1 MSSGS
6 LRLQHGQV
14 PITALHLWTGP
25 RSGAEYVVVGSG
37 AELSVYDALPSPTSS
52 TSGPRHRLSV
62 WPDAGQP
69 VHGLTAWDARRL
81 LIWGG
86 TCVCVVDL
94 ASLEDEEDK
103 QGLRLLANGR
113 APDWVH
119 DGEKGAIVTAG
130 NEVVSLTW
138 EEHDQVHDAMTIRF
152 GPATA
157 SPERTMLYAARL
169 SRKGPSSILVAAG
182 TVFGDI
188 LVWTC
193 VFADDGLAATATP
206 CRRLTGHEG
215 SVYGLDLSPLL
226 SRPDGSTM
234 RLLASCSD
242 DRTVRVWDVSGD
254 EESHDTPA
262 SADTGFKPAA
272 DSTSSLVAA
281 AMGHASRIWAVRFAI
296 TEHVMSV
303 YSFGED
309 ATAQSW
315 RLTLPAPGT
324 SAGGR
329 LDYERT
335 VAQHSGKH
343 IWAGA
348 VSARRGGS
356 VVIATGGADSQIC
369 VVEEA
374 LGTDGL
380 VTVDVPDMLRLAQ
393 DGDDIISRYDF
404 LREHEILVTTVHGR
418 LFVGA
423 LHISGQWSWDELVV
437 DDDVTAELKLVYAIR
452 AVGKDAVVLGT
463 TAGSLF
469 YFRNPPGRL
478 TRVAQ
483 VPGKIMDL
491 SCVASSG
498 SESPVEILVH
508 LHGSPDSRY
517 LSLDPLTGKVLRH
530 EHMTGL
536 DARFVIVSA
545 ARVDDVLLL
554 GSRRGWL
561 CLLTRQGDAWRPK
574 LNMATRSRDAITA
587 MVVLPRSDATATPHF
602 VATSRDGHYRIYRLE
617 ADDCPLLHETS
628 LPLGPMIEG
637 AWFTPGPSPELVL
650 YGFRSKYF
658 VVWNETRREEVVTVD
673 CGGAHRTFRLWRR
686 DSEPWRCRFAFTRTS
701 RLCIYSQTRAAFRA
715 IKQGTHGRE
724 IRALSSN
731 GRCIATGA
739 EDTTIR
745 FWDPGDGQMRHLAT
759 VKAHVSGIQRLRW
772 FGQERLL
779 SSGGNEELLVWRV
792 RRLVGTSYQG
802 LAVVRESQLR
812 ATSDL
817 RILDL
822 DLGGWDVGEGATAVT
837 LALSNS
843 TLRTYRYYSA
853 TGCFEPMAEGLYT
866 GACLTQ
872 TRHLGPRGDRFWV
885 ATASTDGHM
894 ALWETAAAGEDG
906 AWRVAQVTR
915 LHQSSIKCLDM
926 AGRSA
931 GGYRI
936 VTGGDDNALG
946 VIEVAAAD
954 GGYAIHW
961 RGIVEA
967 GAHAAAI
974 NGVAMDGDDDDGDS
988 LVVTASNDQRLRAWR
1003 LKGRTMELLASAN
1016 SAVADAGDVTLMG
1029 PKKRVVVV
1037 AGIGIEIWRCEA
1049 RDS

>member
-6 LRLQHGQV
+6 LCLQHGQV
-14 PITALHLWTGP
+14 PITALHLWTSP
-25 RSGAEYVVVGSG
+25 RSGVEYIVVGSG
-37 AELSVYDALPSPTSS
+37 AELSVYDALPSPSPS
-52 TSGPRHRLSV
+52 LSGPRHRLRV

-69 VHGLTAWDARRL
+69 VHGLTVWDARRL
-81 LIWGG
+81 LVWGG

-94 ASLEDEEDK
+94 TSLEDEEDK
-103 QGLRLLANGR
+103 QGLRLLASGS

-119 DGEKGAIVTAG
+119 DGDKRAIVTAG
-130 NEVVSLTW
+130 NEVMSLTW
-138 EEHDQVHDAMTIRF
+138 VEEHDQVHDAMTISF

-169 SRKGPSSILVAAG
+169 TRTGPSSILVAAG

-193 VFADDGLAATATP
+193 VFADDGLAATASP

-215 SVYGLDLSPLL
+215 SVYGLDFSSPL
-226 SRPDGSTM
+226 SRPDGTTI

-242 DRTVRVWDVSGD
+242 DRTVRVWDVSGSK
-254 EESHDTPA
+254 EGLDTPA
-262 SADTGFKPAA
+262 WTETGFKPAA
-272 DSTSSLVAA
+272 DSTSGLVAA

-296 TEHVMSV
+296 TEHDMFV

-315 RLTLPAPGT
+315 RLTLPAPGS
-324 SAGGR
+324 SAVGR
-329 LDYERT
+329 LDHDRT

-348 VSARRGGS
+348 VLARRDGS
-356 VVIATGGADSQIC
+356 IMVATGGADSQIC
-369 VVEEA
+369 LIEA
-374 LGTDGL
+374 ASGTDGL

-393 DGDDIISRYDF
+393 DGGDSISRYDF

-418 LFVGA
+418 LFVGD
-423 LHISGQWSWDELVV
+423 LHVSGQWSWDELAV
-437 DDDVTAELKLVYAIR
+437 DDDVAAELKLVYAVR
-452 AVGKDAVVLGT
+452 AVGKDAIVLGT

-469 YFRNPPGRL
+469 CFRNPPGRL
-478 TRVAQ
+478 TRVAK
-483 VPGKIMDL
+483 VPGKIMDV
-491 SCVASSG
+491 SCVASSE
-498 SESPVEILVH
+498 SESSVEMLVH

-517 LSLDPLTGKVLRH
+517 LSLDPLTGRVLRH
-530 EHMTGL
+530 EHITGL

-545 ARVDDVLLL
+545 ARIDGVLLL

-561 CLLTRQGDAWRPK
+561 CLLAREGDEWRPK

-637 AWFTPGPSPELVL
+637 TWFTPGPSPELVL
-650 YGFRSKYF
+650 YGFRGKHF

-701 RLCIYSQTRAAFRA
+701 RLCIYSQTRAALRSV
-715 IKQGTHGRE
+715 KGGTHGRE

-745 FWDPGDGQMRHLAT
+745 FWDPGDRQMRHLAT

-772 FGQERLL
+772 FGHERLL

-822 DLGGWDVGEGATAVT
+822 DVGGWDVGEGVTAVT

-843 TLRTYRYYSA
+843 TLRTYGYYAS
-853 TGCFEPMAEGLYT
+853 TGCFEPVAEGLYT

-872 TRHLGPRGDRFWV
+872 TRHLGPRGDRLWA
-885 ATASTDGHM
+885 ATASTDGHV
-894 ALWETAAAGEDG
+894 ALWETAAAAGEDG
-906 AWRVAQVTR
+906 AWRLAQVTR

-926 AGRSA
+926 GGRST

-946 VIEVAAAD
+946 VIEVATVD
-954 GGYAIHW
+954 GGYVIQW

-974 NGVAMDGDDDDGDS
+974 NGVAMDSEDDEGDS

-1003 LKGRTMELLASAN
+1003 LKGRTMELLASSN
-1016 SAVADAGDVTLMG
+1016 SAVADAGDMMLIG
-1029 PKKRVVVV
+1029 SKKRIVVV
-1037 AGIGIEIWRCEA
+1037 AGVGIEIWGCDA
-1049 RDS
+1049 